1 MAGEE
6 QRSGGGAGLTRP
18 GCPREPEAAA
28 APRAQRLAVV
38 LLAGQGGRRRGRGR
52 SAIVTGS
59 YNSFFRMF
67 KRNMQRGVPL
77 EASRENSK
85 PRASLKPRSVSPWKA
100 EEGQGQRVQP
110 GLHEEGPVHGLAPGG
125 ECRCGC
131 HQ

>member
-1 MAGEE
+1 MLLTFCSLQMKLAGT
-6 QRSGGGAGLTRP
+6 RAGGRQPSRP
-18 GCPREPEAAA
+18 GSGPRGV
-28 APRAQRLAVV
+28 PRAVPIETVTPGAP
-38 LLAGQGGRRRGRGR
+38 
-52 SAIVTGS
+52 AIVTGS

-125 ECRCGC
+125 ECRCGR